1 MQSLRVS
8 SYRTQKRINIQN
20 DSVLL
25 YTNRFYVL
33 QKRYR
38 SQTKRKRREVTSHL
52 GEGQTM
58 DTGTETR
65 NGMKEL
71 SRKCVTRHGGE
82 YSQLLN

>member
-8 SYRTQKRINIQN
+8 SYRTRKRINIQN
-20 DSVLL
+20 NSVLL
-25 YTNRFYVL
+25 YTNRSYVYKNDISL
-33 QKRYR
+33 RLKGRDF
-38 SQTKRKRREVTSHL
+38 TSHL
-52 GEGQTM
+52 GEEQTM

-71 SRKCVTRHGGE
+71 SRKCVTRHGEE

>member
-1 MQSLRVS
+1 M
-8 SYRTQKRINIQN
+8 
-20 DSVLL
+20 
-25 YTNRFYVL
+25 YT
-33 QKRYR
+33 KTIT
-38 SQTKRKRREVTSHL
+38 QTKRKRRDVTSHL

-71 SRKCVTRHGGE
+71 SRKCVTRLGEE